1 MPEENA
7 NVKGI
12 PEKILRWIDRHPRTG
27 WYVSIIV
34 TLNLIVSVVG
44 LFH

>member
-1 MPEENA
+1 MPDEDRD
-7 NVKGI
+7 VKGLG
-12 PEKILRWIDRHPRTG
+12 EKFLEWIDRHPRTG
-27 WYVSIIV
+27 WYISAVA